1 MTKLIRDYFA
11 DLCGNIFEYV
21 DKMNN
26 LVEKVNFLKTRKV
39 KQIKVS

>member
-11 DLCGNIFEYV
+11 DLCRNKFEYV
-21 DKMNN
+21 DEMNN
-26 LVEKVNFLKTRKV
+26 LLEKVNFLKTRKV